1 MLSMQVRREG
11 GQYFEPYIVDL
22 DDGCVFVFHDIDIT
36 EDGAWYFAQAVTD
49 QAARWLPRTPEMPR
63 GHIVPVLIVRE
74 PDLPEVC
81 AIHLDDRA
89 ESILYTVDADLMTA
103 RAAAVISRKLTER
116 SPHWHRVPDNTK
128 SLHDAV

>member
-1 MLSMQVRREG
+1 MLSMQVRREDG
-11 GQYFEPYIVDL
+11 HYFEPYIVDL
-22 DDGCVFVFHDIDIT
+22 DDGCEFVFHEKDIT
-36 EDGAWYFAQAVTD
+36 EEGAKYFAQAVTD
-49 QAARWLPRTPEMPR
+49 QARRWLPRPPEMPQ
-63 GHIVPVLIVRE
+63 GHLVPVLIIRE

-89 ESILYTVDADLMTA
+89 ESILYTVDADIITE

-116 SPHWHRVPDNTK
+116 SPHWHRVPDETQ